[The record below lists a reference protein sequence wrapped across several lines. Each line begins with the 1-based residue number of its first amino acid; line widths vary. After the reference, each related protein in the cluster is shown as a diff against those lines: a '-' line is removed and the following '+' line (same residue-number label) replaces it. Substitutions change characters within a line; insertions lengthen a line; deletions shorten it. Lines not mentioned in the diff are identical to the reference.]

1 MYWSL
6 NYPTKALVTMMGMV
20 RLARRSNLG
29 NVKRPFLVIY
39 SPQDEVINPRL
50 VEATFEQLG
59 TADKQLIPFN
69 NSDDSSSHVLAGD
82 ILSPS
87 GTEPIL
93 QMILSFVQERM

>member
-1 MYWSL
+1 
-6 NYPTKALVTMMGMV
+6 MGMV

-29 NVKRPFLVIY
+29 NVERPFLVIY
-39 SPQDEVINPRL
+39 SLQDEVINPQL

-59 TADKQLIPFN
+59 TTDKQLILFN
-69 NSDDSSSHVLAGD
+69 SSHDSSSHVLAGD

-93 QMILSFVQERM
+93 QMILSFMQERM